1 MELLKDDQL
10 VHRLED
16 ALTQEAVSV
25 KEEQSLLQER
35 LTKLETTRQDFSEA
49 VYQKVKKDYHDR
61 FQRTTE
67 KLNHLRQGLEKD
79 RQEVLNKKKRVQEHY
94 QSHQEILEEARLR
107 SSLGEYTQEKF
118 QGIETEETQEL
129 KRLEGAIKD
138 LEQEEHRF
146 RELFPDQVSVV
157 QETSIPPVV
166 PKPSGTPAA
175 VADSDTAKVKLAEVK
190 APPPEP
196 IGEKTWPKLEEKNLE
211 SSAPTVEP
219 KPVKVPLLVHLEKD
233 KVVEKVPVDKTIEIG
248 RSPANHIVLNEPK
261 VSRRHAEIQHVGNKY
276 VLVDLESSNGT
287 YVAGK
292 KVKEYPLQPN
302 DEIKIGNATL
312 VFQI

>member
-1 MELLKDDQL
+1 MKLLENDQL
-10 VHRLED
+10 IHHLD
-16 ALTQEAVSV
+16 DTLTQQAKAVC
-25 KEEQSLLQER
+25 EEQSLLQER
-35 LTKLETTRQDFSEA
+35 LAKLETTRQDFSEA

-61 FQRTTE
+61 FQKSAE
-67 KLNHLRQGLEKD
+67 KRNHLRQNLEKD
-79 RQEVLNKKKRVQEHY
+79 LEVISNKKKLVQEHY
-94 QSHQEILEEARLR
+94 QLHQETLEEARLR
-107 SSLGEYTQEKF
+107 ASLGEYTKEKF
-118 QGIETEETQEL
+118 QEIEAEETQEL
-129 KRLEGAIKD
+129 KRLEGAIKN
-138 LEQEEHRF
+138 LEQEEMRF
-146 RELFPDQVSVV
+146 QELFPDVV
-157 QETSIPPVV
+157 V
-166 PKPSGTPAA
+166 
-175 VADSDTAKVKLAEVK
+175 DSNTAKVKLAEANLAEVK
-190 APPPEP
+190 AVAEP

-219 KPVKVPLLVHLEKD
+219 KPVKVPLLLHLEKD